1 MGFELNFPIAAW
13 QITRPAFRC
22 RKGGGAWKP
31 VGASAANSIWGF
43 GISSVLG
50 GNADANTIAGDI
62 AANLATELS
71 IGAAAAY
78 IYTNN
83 TSPSVSPSK
92 YVLVTTATQT
102 VEIDFYSVAAAKLC
116 GFLTQTV
123 TIPVASPQPALTYS
137 QINAGG
143 IWAPCGVAGDLRRS
157 IRQRAA
163 SSSSDMSG
171 LATDVVNW
179 GAVADIELLSSNFPA
194 ANFSRWFAS
203 TQIYATAANR
213 NVADTN
219 NTLEGLFEAAAGG
232 ATFRLYREAA
242 TAAGTTPTTFNLAK
256 MPTIGQRGA
265 ASDFVTPVDEP
276 RIWSTA
282 GLIFRAST

>member
-1 MGFELNFPIAAW
+1 MNFPIAAW

-22 RKGGGAWKP
+22 RLGSGGWQP
-31 VGASAANSIWGF
+31 IGASSANSIWGF

-50 GNADANTIAGDI
+50 GNADTNTIAGDI
-62 AANLATELS
+62 AANIGSALS
-71 IGAAAAY
+71 VGAAAFY
-78 IYTNN
+78 VYTNG

-92 YVLVTTATQT
+92 YAFVTTATQT
-102 VEIDFYSVAAAKLC
+102 ITIDFYSVAAAKTC

-123 TIPVASPQPALTYS
+123 TIPPASPQPAVTYS

-143 IWAPCGVAGDLRRS
+143 IWAPCGVAGDIRRI

-171 LATDVVNW
+171 VATDVVNW
-179 GAVADIELLSSNFPA
+179 GAVADLELMSAMFPA
-194 ANFSRWFAS
+194 GNFTRWFAA

-213 NVADTN
+213 NIADPN
-219 NTLEGLFEAAAGG
+219 NTLEGLFEAAAQG

-242 TAAGTTPTTFNLAK
+242 IAAGTTPTTFNLAK
-256 MPTIGQRGA
+256 MPAIGQRGA
-265 ASDFVTPVDEP
+265 AAEFVAAVDEP